1 MGKNTS
7 EKRYTSRGVLF
18 NRKYVNAHLVL
29 DPVTVVECNQMD
41 GSYYDV
47 KGSGYYPSIYDDE
60 IDKCNTSAIGFI
72 YTEEELIKKYGSVKE
87 GEYKLQSEVF
97 PYLYIQTYDTIDNSE
112 NVDENNYEEEFID
125 LTTTFKIDLEK
136 NKLYKIAEC
145 KNGNVEL
152 LNEEFDLNLDNIKDT
167 KKKTDKT
174 EKKESKPSVKEEKK
188 QDTNNNIDVV
198 SMYKQ
203 ITGSVKGQD
212 KAVRQIVS
220 TMDRNIN
227 LENYRNKT
235 NMLIIGPSGSGKTEI
250 FRSIASKLDIPMVVE
265 DSEQYSATGYVGSDI
280 TDMLVDLYNRC
291 GQDIE
296 KTEHGIIVIDEIDKK
311 VTNDNKDVSGTRVLN
326 SLLSM
331 MEGNKYSVNVS
342 KSEYAPHYVTID
354 TSRIT
359 FVLLGAFS
367 DLITTEKHIGIG
379 VEHLTE
385 KKYNEITMED
395 LKNYGLSSEL
405 LRRVSIYKLKELTID
420 DLVDI
425 INNSDN
431 SALKEYYHYA
441 KVKKIKLYVNEKA
454 IRKIAEKAILKKTGA
469 SGIKAT
475 LNEVLND
482 AFLEVSM
489 NPGVYSSIKLTE
501 ESLKQ
506 EPPYILIKKR
516 GSYQNNNKKR
526 KKS

>member
-18 NRKYVNAHLVL
+18 NRKIVNAHMVL
-29 DPVTVVECNQMD
+29 DPVTVVECNKID
-41 GSYYDV
+41 GHYYEI
-47 KGSGYYPSIYDDE
+47 KGAGYYPSIYDDE
-60 IDKCNTSAIGFI
+60 IDKCNTTAIGFI
-72 YTEEELIKKYGSVKE
+72 YTEDELIQKYGSVKE
-87 GEYKLQSEVF
+87 GEFKLQSEVF
-97 PYLYIQTYDTIDNSE
+97 PYLYVQTYDTIDNSE

-125 LTTTFKIDLEK
+125 LTTTFKIDLEN

-145 KNGNVEL
+145 KNGIVEF
-152 LNEEFDLNLDNIKDT
+152 LNKEYDLKLDNIKDT
-167 KKKTDKT
+167 KKKTEKT
-174 EKKESKPSVKEEKK
+174 EKKESKPDVKEEKE
-188 QDTNNNIDVV
+188 QNTNNEIDVI

-203 ITGSVKGQD
+203 ITDSVKGQD

-227 LENYRNKT
+227 IENYRNKT

-250 FRSIASKLDIPMVVE
+250 FRTLESKTNIPMVKE

-280 TDMLVDLYNRC
+280 TDMLIDLYNRSE
-291 GQDIE
+291 QDIE

-359 FVLLGAFS
+359 FVLVGAFS

-385 KKYNEITMED
+385 KKYNDITMED
-395 LKNYGLSSEL
+395 LKKYGLSSEL
-405 LRRVSIYKLKELTID
+405 LRRVSIYKLRELTVD
-420 DLVDI
+420 DLIEI

-441 KVKKIKLYVNEKA
+441 KKKKIKLYINENA

-501 ESLKQ
+501 ESLDQ
-506 EPPYILIKKR
+506 EPPYILIRKR
-516 GSYQNNNKKR
+516 GNTKKR
-526 KKS
+526 KKR